1 MTPFSWLTP
10 MPELPDVEVYIEAL
24 EKRILGRT
32 LTGIRIANP
41 FVLRTV
47 DPRPAELAGKRVV
60 GIRRVGKRIAME
72 LQDELFIVVHLMVAG
87 RFRWLAP
94 GAKVPG
100 KIGLAAFDFNDGTL
114 AMTEAG
120 TKRRASIHLLRGE
133 AAVRAQDR
141 GGIEPLDALLEEF
154 REALAGERHT
164 LKRSLTDPRLFSGI
178 GNAYSDEILHRARL
192 SPLKLSTSL
201 DAAET
206 ERLYEATRSTLRDWI
221 ERLRIKAGEDFPKE
235 VRAFQ
240 EGMAVHGRFGQPCPD
255 CGAPVQRIVYAENET
270 NYCARCQTGG
280 RRLADRAMSRLLRD
294 DWPRSIDEVE

>member
-1 MTPFSWLTP
+1 
-10 MPELPDVEVYIEAL
+10 MPELPDVEVYLEAL
-24 EKRILGRT
+24 ERRILGQA

-47 DPRPAELAGKRVV
+47 DPRPAELAGRTAV
-60 GIRRVGKRIAME
+60 GLRRVGKRIAME
-72 LQDELFIVVHLMVAG
+72 LEGGLFIVVHLMVAG
-87 RFRWLAP
+87 RFRWLAA

-100 KIGLAAFDFNDGTL
+100 KIGLAAFDFANGTL
-114 AMTEAG
+114 ALTETG

-133 AAVRAQDR
+133 DAVRAQDR
-141 GGIEPLDALLEEF
+141 GGVEVLQAPLEQF
-154 REALAGERHT
+154 REALVRERHT

-201 DAAET
+201 GEAET
-206 ERLYEATRSTLRDWI
+206 ARLYEAARATLLDWI
-221 ERLRIKAGEDFPKE
+221 ARLRAQAGDGFPDK

-240 EGMAVHGRFGQPCPD
+240 EGMAVHGRYGQPCPD

-280 RRLADRAMSRLLRD
+280 RRLADRALSHLLKE